1 MTYKRSFYSITIATN
16 DLPHIECAADLDCE
30 ESSKTHICD
39 VPSTDN
45 WESDCLCNGQPSTH
59 LINPLKQIVFSSHSH
74 FLVDTIDSFPVQY
87 SGMCEIHPAP
97 FVPSSMERCSHLH
110 RCFSPNSDL
119 RKNFIF
125 ILVQLNTS
133 KQRFLQVDEAVFL
146 LMHSLWWNW
155 TLLLMKKCVSV
166 CMLGLDG
173 SLKNSVA
180 LQIHESVF

>member
-1 MTYKRSFYSITIATN
+1 MCRFDITRKWCFAHGWISLMTYKRSFYSITIATN
-16 DLPHIECAADLDCE
+16 HLPHIECAADLDCE

-45 WESDCLCNGQPSTH
+45 WESDCLCNEQPFTH

-146 LMHSLWWNW
+146 LMHSL
-155 TLLLMKKCVSV
+155 
-166 CMLGLDG
+166 
-173 SLKNSVA
+173 
-180 LQIHESVF
+180 